1 MARYIA
7 MTVWLVCVSGL
18 FAGPAAAQD
27 WRSAELTIT
36 DQTYMDEQRA
46 HIDALARR
54 ELGMQLRG
62 TPDNDLRL
70 LQRLL
75 DERVISGDD
84 TAELQA
90 MGVVLGDLLKN
101 RYGLL
106 WKIYED
112 KRGRSRALEIPG
124 HNEFLFPVTMI
135 SRRAEVGIE
144 VDVEALWKKA
154 GDIVLDVRGPSA
166 W

>member
-1 MARYIA
+1 MTRYIA
-7 MTVWLVCVSGL
+7 LAIWLACIGGL
-18 FAGPAAAQD
+18 STGSATAQE
-27 WRSAELTIT
+27 WRSSELTLG
-36 DQTYMDEQRA
+36 DQTYMSEQRA

-62 TPDNDLRL
+62 TPDNDLQL

-75 DERVISGDD
+75 DEHVISGDD

-90 MGVVLGDLLKN
+90 MGVVLGDLLKD

-124 HNEFLFPVTMI
+124 HGEFLFPITMI
-135 SRRAEVGIE
+135 SRRAEVGIK